1 MTWIARNHVVGH
13 TKYYAKKGEQKYEQ
27 KYENTQYVLVF

>member
-13 TKYYAKKGEQKYEQ
+13 TKYCAEKGEQ
-27 KYENTQYVLVF
+27 KYENTQYYVLVF